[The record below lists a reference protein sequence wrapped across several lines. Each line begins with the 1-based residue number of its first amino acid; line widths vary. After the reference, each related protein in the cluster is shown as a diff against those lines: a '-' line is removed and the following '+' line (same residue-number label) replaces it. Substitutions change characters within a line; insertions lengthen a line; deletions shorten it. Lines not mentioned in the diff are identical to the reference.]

1 MFRNSLL
8 LDQLQNE
15 YRASQ
20 VALVGKKPPPN
31 AGDVRDV
38 SWIPGSKRPSGVG
51 NVNPLQYSCQE
62 NPMDRK
68 AWWATVHGVTDGHTS
83 KSM

>member
-8 LDQLQNE
+8 LDQQQNE

-20 VALVGKKPPPN
+20 VALVVKKPPAN

-51 NVNPLQYSCQE
+51 NVNPLQYSSLE
-62 NPMDRK
+62 NLMERG
-68 AWWATVHGVTDGHTS
+68 AWWATVQVVTKTWT
-83 KSM
+83 